1 MYHITK
7 KNIDQLLDV
16 LDLDLI
22 VDVHH
27 GDRQV
32 LEVPKSIFIRFP
44 LKKK

>member
-16 LDLDLI
+16 LLLVAV

-27 GDRQV
+27 GGQKV
-32 LEVPKSIFIRFP
+32 PEVPKTIFIRFP
-44 LKKK
+44 LKK